1 MRTEKTQE
9 NVEVEKEMVNVE
21 ITIYT
26 DRECEKGDHNEY
38 ARIRIERSCMMASC
52 LFHLIELSC
61 INYTDM
67 MIGEVDSE
75 FAHRHLESIRTVAEL
90 GKQLAYQI

>member
-1 MRTEKTQE
+1 MKTEKTQE
-9 NVEVEKEMVNVE
+9 NVEVEKEMVSAE
-21 ITIYT
+21 ITIFTNRKY
-26 DRECEKGDHNEY
+26 EKGDHDERAR
-38 ARIRIERSCMMASC
+38 ARIEESCMMASC